1 MVIDLES
8 VAVHEIGHLLGLGY
22 SSVVVALDQYALGAI
37 VVLVFTLVVAI
48 YTFVAAKKKVAGEA
62 RIEAVNYVTAAAATA
77 AAANG
82 ECRSANVVDADA
94 NVIIVGAGV
103 AGLSNSLSCQT
114 LIDFPFPTC
123 R

>member
-1 MVIDLES
+1 MVIDLEL

-37 VVLVFTLVVAI
+37 VVLVFTLVVVI
-48 YTFVAAKKKVAGEA
+48 YTFVAEKKKVAGEA

-82 ECRSANVVDADA
+82 ECRSTNVVDADA
-94 NVIIVGAGV
+94 DVIIVGAGV

>member
-22 SSVVVALDQYALGAI
+22 SSVVVALDQYTLGAI
-37 VVLVFTLVVAI
+37 VVLVFTLVVVI
-48 YTFVAAKKKVAGEA
+48 YTFVAEKKKVAGEA
-62 RIEAVNYVTAAAATA
+62 RIEAVNYVTAAATTA

-82 ECRSANVVDADA
+82 ECRSTNVVDADA
-94 NVIIVGAGV
+94 DVIIVGAGV